1 MLHLIVSSRHLSA
14 AEAEGGGEGGGV
26 IIIIAGVS
34 PVTGKETFP
43 SAL

>member
-26 IIIIAGVS
+26 VIIAGVS